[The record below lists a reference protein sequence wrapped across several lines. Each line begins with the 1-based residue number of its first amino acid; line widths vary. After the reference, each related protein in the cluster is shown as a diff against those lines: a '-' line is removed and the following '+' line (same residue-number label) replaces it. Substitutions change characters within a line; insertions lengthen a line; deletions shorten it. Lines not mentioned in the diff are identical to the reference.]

1 MNCFPDT
8 VIDFFYL
15 SLLIKPLLSLCS
27 ISQSPFQFLQI
38 GLNIITGWKIIFL
51 PDVNFDERPA
61 VIVPDMKI
69 HNRMQAQA
77 GDALL
82 DRTGIP
88 PVFFFTLLV
97 NPASLLSI
105 ISNHFLESIQTDK
118 REIELSND
126 GAIEMR
132 WNPTADGFV
141 CSFSLYF
148 NCKSLFVPLNWIFN
162 L

>member
-88 PVFFFTLLV
+88 PVFFFY
-97 NPASLLSI
+97 PSGQSCLSI
-105 ISNHFLESIQTDK
+105 IHYLESFPRINTDRQK
-118 REIELSND
+118 RNWIVQWWSHRDALKSHSRR
-126 GAIEMR
+126 IR
-132 WNPTADGFV
+132 LFI
-141 CSFSLYF
+141 L
-148 NCKSLFVPLNWIFN
+148 SLF
-162 L
+162 